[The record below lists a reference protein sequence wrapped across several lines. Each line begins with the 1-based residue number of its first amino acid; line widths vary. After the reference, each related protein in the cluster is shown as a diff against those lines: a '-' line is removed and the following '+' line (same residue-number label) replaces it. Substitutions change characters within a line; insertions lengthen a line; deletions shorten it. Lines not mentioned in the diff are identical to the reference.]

1 MGITESLRRIW
12 LFSANKI
19 KSSESFSK
27 QPTQIMVELNSSLG
41 HIIVTIDE
49 KRELYL
55 DYQEL
60 ILSQTLGESDDE
72 FIKEDSNHDDD
83 DPDPGDN
90 VQADILEDSDL
101 EVVIPEIA
109 IEVSPPSPRPG
120 RKREI
125 QIIMPKTPDVEQ
137 QSPISG
143 SDCQSETEMNMPQIQ
158 ITVVSP
164 PRSPES
170 PISTNSESTSPLPSP
185 ISPPIKSTRYVYE
198 LKKYHK
204 KSFQQLTMFLMSTCK
219 NLPENELPSLLFEGR
234 PKQDRKVLDWQT
246 CTRLQFF
253 VCNILFVSL
262 TYCHLTNSDGCLLK
276 TNWLIK
282 KSEHR
287 NLTRKFVWL

>member
-1 MGITESLRRIW
+1 MGYICKCKQFLGILHNL
-12 LFSANKI
+12 LFHK
-19 KSSESFSK
+19 
-27 QPTQIMVELNSSLG
+27 
-41 HIIVTIDE
+41 
-49 KRELYL
+49 
-55 DYQEL
+55 
-60 ILSQTLGESDDE
+60 TLGDSDDE
-72 FIKEDSNHDDD
+72 FIKEDPNHDDD

-90 VQADILEDSDL
+90 VQADIPEDSDL

-185 ISPPIKSTRYVYE
+185 ISPPIKSTRYVYKVE
-198 LKKYHK
+198 NTP
-204 KSFQQLTMFLMSTCK
+204 KS
-219 NLPENELPSLLFEGR
+219 LPEF
-234 PKQDRKVLDWQT
+234 
-246 CTRLQFF
+246 
-253 VCNILFVSL
+253 
-262 TYCHLTNSDGCLLK
+262 
-276 TNWLIK
+276 
-282 KSEHR
+282 
-287 NLTRKFVWL
+287 

>member
-1 MGITESLRRIW
+1 MEKFKIYGI
-12 LFSANKI
+12 FAN
-19 KSSESFSK
+19 
-27 QPTQIMVELNSSLG
+27 LNNFG
-41 HIIVTIDE
+41 GTFQ
-49 KRELYL
+49 KF
-55 DYQEL
+55 
-60 ILSQTLGESDDE
+60 ILLQTLGDSDDE
-72 FIKEDSNHDDD
+72 FIKEDSNRDDD

-90 VQADILEDSDL
+90 VQAEILEDSDI

-185 ISPPIKSTRYVYE
+185 ISPPIKSTRYVCKLE
-198 LKKYHK
+198 KYDE
-204 KSFQQLTMFLMSTCK
+204 KSFQDLTMFLMSTCK
-219 NLPENELPSLLFEGR
+219 NLTE
-234 PKQDRKVLDWQT
+234 V
-246 CTRLQFF
+246 
-253 VCNILFVSL
+253 
-262 TYCHLTNSDGCLLK
+262 
-276 TNWLIK
+276 
-282 KSEHR
+282 
-287 NLTRKFVWL
+287 